1 METLDSPDI
10 SSPIYGTWQTARV
23 LSIGRTGPYQTEIA
37 EFAGKFGLV
46 FIGAGAVAVGTAGLV
61 GVALAHGLILTVIV
75 AALGSVSG
83 AHVNPAVTL
92 AVWIRNE
99 ITAGKAVAYW
109 VVQILGALA
118 AALVLRFVLGGAGSG
133 LGATTL
139 GAVTQT
145 QGVVIEAVL
154 TFFLATAVLRTAV
167 RKTLGEAGPLVIGLT
182 LGAAI
187 LMGGPLTGASLNPAR
202 TLGPAI
208 ATGNFAD
215 LWVYLAGPAL
225 GAGLAALLDWSLE
238 R

>member
-1 METLDSPDI
+1 MDSKP
-10 SSPIYGTWQTARV
+10 
-23 LSIGRTGPYQTEIA
+23 LIA
-37 EFAGKFGLV
+37 EFAGTFGLV
-46 FIGAGAVAVGTAGLV
+46 FIGAGAVAVGTGGLV

-99 ITAGKAVAYW
+99 ISAGKAVAYW
-109 VVQILGALA
+109 VVQVLGAVA
-118 AALVLRFVLGGAGSG
+118 AALVLRFVLGGPGSG

-139 GAVTQT
+139 GAVNQT
-145 QGVVIEAVL
+145 QGVVIEAAL
-154 TFFLATAVLRTAV
+154 TFFLATAVLRTAI

-182 LGAAI
+182 LAAAI

>member
-1 METLDSPDI
+1 
-10 SSPIYGTWQTARV
+10 
-23 LSIGRTGPYQTEIA
+23 
-37 EFAGKFGLV
+37 V
-46 FIGAGAVAVGTAGLV
+46 FVGAGAVAVGTGGLV
-61 GVALAHGLILTVIV
+61 GVALAHGLILTVIG
-75 AALGSVSG
+75 AALGSASG

-99 ITAGKAVAYW
+99 ITARMAVAYW
-109 VVQILGALA
+109 VVQILGAA
-118 AALVLRFVLGGAGSG
+118 AAAFLLRFVLGGIGSG

-139 GAVTQT
+139 GSVSQT

-154 TFFLATAVLRTAV
+154 TFLLATAVLRTAI

-182 LGAAI
+182 LAAAI

-202 TLGPAI
+202 TLGPAM

>member
-1 METLDSPDI
+1 LDSKPL
-10 SSPIYGTWQTARV
+10 V
-23 LSIGRTGPYQTEIA
+23 A
-37 EFAGKFGLV
+37 EFVGTFGLV
-46 FIGAGAVAVGTAGLV
+46 FVGAGAAAIGTGGLV
-61 GVALAHGLILTVIV
+61 GVALAHALILTSIV

-99 ITAGKAVAYW
+99 IGAGKALAYW
-109 VVQILGALA
+109 VVQILGAIGA
-118 AALVLRFVLGGAGSG
+118 AFLLRFVLGGPESG
-133 LGATTL
+133 LGATQL
-139 GAVTQT
+139 GSVTAV
-145 QGVVIEAVL
+145 QGVLIEAVL

-167 RKTLGEAGPLVIGLT
+167 RKSLGEAGPLVIGLT
-182 LGAAI
+182 LGCAI

-208 ATGNFAD
+208 ATGTLTD

-225 GAGLAALLDWSLE
+225 GGGLAALLDWALE

>member
-1 METLDSPDI
+1 LDSKP
-10 SSPIYGTWQTARV
+10 
-23 LSIGRTGPYQTEIA
+23 LIA
-37 EFAGKFGLV
+37 EFAGTFALV
-46 FIGAGAVAVGTAGLV
+46 FVGAGAVAVGTGGLV

-75 AALGSVSG
+75 AALGSASG

-99 ITAGKAVAYW
+99 ITARMAVAYW
-109 VVQILGALA
+109 VVQILGAA
-118 AALVLRFVLGGAGSG
+118 AAAFLLRFVLGGIGSG

-139 GAVTQT
+139 GSVSQT

-154 TFFLATAVLRTAV
+154 TFLLATAVLRTAI

-182 LGAAI
+182 LAAAI

-202 TLGPAI
+202 TLGPAM

>member
-1 METLDSPDI
+1 LDSKPL
-10 SSPIYGTWQTARV
+10 V
-23 LSIGRTGPYQTEIA
+23 A
-37 EFAGKFGLV
+37 EFVGTFGLV
-46 FIGAGAVAVGTAGLV
+46 FVGAGAAAVGTGGLV
-61 GVALAHGLILTVIV
+61 GVALAHALILTSIV

-99 ITAGKAVAYW
+99 IGAGKALAYW
-109 VVQILGALA
+109 VVQILGAIGA
-118 AALVLRFVLGGAGSG
+118 AFLLRFVLGGPESG
-133 LGATTL
+133 LGATQL
-139 GAVTQT
+139 GSVTAV
-145 QGVVIEAVL
+145 QGVLIEAVL

-167 RKTLGEAGPLVIGLT
+167 RKSLGEAGPLVIGLT
-182 LGAAI
+182 LGCAI

-208 ATGNFAD
+208 ATGTLTD

-225 GAGLAALLDWSLE
+225 GGGLAALLDWALE

>member
-1 METLDSPDI
+1 MDSKP
-10 SSPIYGTWQTARV
+10 
-23 LSIGRTGPYQTEIA
+23 LIA
-37 EFAGKFGLV
+37 EFAGTFGLV
-46 FIGAGAVAVGTAGLV
+46 FVGAGAVAVGSGGLV

-75 AALGSVSG
+75 AALGSTSG

-99 ITAGKAVAYW
+99 ISSSMAIAYW
-109 VVQILGALA
+109 VVQVLGAVV

-139 GAVTQT
+139 GSVTQT
-145 QGVVIEAVL
+145 QGVVIEGVL

-167 RKTLGEAGPLVIGLT
+167 RKTLGDAGPLVIGLT
-182 LGAAI
+182 LAAAI

-225 GAGLAALLDWSLE
+225 GAGLSALLDWSLE